1 MTAGRRHDSGR
12 TRHVTASYRPRSSVV
27 FFAKPP
33 AEKFAGTT
41 IAQHFA
47 ESER

>member
-1 MTAGRRHDSGR
+1 
-12 TRHVTASYRPRSSVV
+12 V
-27 FFAKPP
+27 FFAKLP